1 MEFFKSVVSEVVSL
15 SDPGKSGVGRISYP
29 SSIIAPTEQPNVSS
43 DSNQPHTTNKEA
55 STRQAYNHLCK
66 HHYHHQLC
74 QGIPAT
80 SSDCNPA
87 SRAVVCPLFLYLLL
101 WLYPLP
107 YPSCHPLL
115 SDMNGCWVPMC
126 IGDWL
131 WVKEGSRIVSLLE
144 SVIYADR
151 CLDPPVIYV
160 LRTRERERESKFRGH
175 EGGANPQVE

>member
-1 MEFFKSVVSEVVSL
+1 MSNFLFASLRPGGDEGVRVQTLRPLGRYAKTSRETLEMHSNLASKSKEKPKNVEFFKSVVSEVVSL

-126 IGDWL
+126 IGD
-131 WVKEGSRIVSLLE
+131 
-144 SVIYADR
+144 
-151 CLDPPVIYV
+151 
-160 LRTRERERESKFRGH
+160 
-175 EGGANPQVE
+175 